1 MPPVATE
8 GIHTMN
14 TTNKNLFLRRIRR
27 FILVAFSALLSLQI
41 LPVRAAEYTLVVQP
55 ILPPSETRKAFE
67 PLAAY
72 LSQATG
78 QQIKLVTA
86 LNFLTYWET
95 MKQKKYQLIL
105 DAAHFTGY
113 RVTHMGYT
121 VLGKIPGEVSY
132 TLVTGPNTMVLGA
145 SDLIGKTIAT
155 IAPPSLGA
163 VRLTQL
169 FPNPLR
175 QPVIVEVNN
184 SVDAIRDVLQG
195 KVIAALVPS
204 PLVQQYPNLN
214 TVLTTDPVPHIALS
228 AAPSVP
234 KPVQKAIKNALLNAE
249 KTPAGKAMLKA
260 INFPGFVPTSAQR
273 YAPYGKLLQGTWG
286 Y

>member
-1 MPPVATE
+1 
-8 GIHTMN
+8 MN
-14 TTNKNLFLRRIRR
+14 TINKNLFLRRVRR
-27 FILVAFSALLSLQI
+27 FILIAFSALLGLQI
-41 LPVRAAEYTLVVQP
+41 LPARAAEYTFVVQP

-113 RVTHMGYT
+113 RVTHMGYN
-121 VLGKIPGEVSY
+121 VLAKIPGEVSY

-163 VRLTQL
+163 VRLAQL

-234 KPVQKAIKNALLNAE
+234 KPMQEAIKNALLNAD

-260 INFPGFVPTSAQR
+260 INFPGFVPTNAQR